1 MLLFWRFAM
10 NFYFETRAHSV
21 SISNGR
27 GLAPHPHLHNEIE
40 MIVMFEGE
48 SLATADSK
56 SAVLKGNDI
65 YIAFPNQIHFYH
77 DRIKAKYMMII
88 FSPDE
93 VSEFKSLFDNN
104 IPNSPVISNAMKNP
118 RVKWIIDEISRLQA
132 EQPSYMREHVRGLLL
147 SVLSEL
153 FNIMPLETAPK
164 YDSNILKQV
173 IKYCSQNY
181 TQDVSLQKIADD
193 IHVSKYYISHLFGK
207 KLKVNF
213 SDYINTLRVKR
224 ACDLLSR
231 EDMSIIDIG
240 FAVGYNSTRSFNRCF
255 KNICGVSPKEYR
267 TNRKKS
273 RSKQ

>member
-1 MLLFWRFAM
+1 M
-10 NFYFETRAHSV
+10 NFYFETRTSAV
-21 SISNGR
+21 SIYSGS

-40 MIVMFEGE
+40 MIFMLDGE

-56 SAVLKGNDI
+56 SAILKKDDV

-77 DRIKAKYMMII
+77 DRIKAKYILII

-104 IPNSPVISNAMKNP
+104 IPASPVISNALKNP
-118 RVKWIIDEISRLQA
+118 HIKWLIDEMSKLQS
-132 EQPSYMREHVRGLLL
+132 QKPPFMREHVRGLLL
-147 SVLSEL
+147 ATLSEL
-153 FNIMPLETAPK
+153 FNAMPLEAAPK
-164 YDSNILKQV
+164 YDSNILKQ
-173 IKYCSQNY
+173 IITYCSQNY
-181 TQDVSLQKIADD
+181 TQDISLQKIADD

-231 EDMSIIDIG
+231 EDMSIIDIS

-255 KNICGVSPKEYR
+255 KNICGISPKEYR
-267 TNRKKS
+267 VKRKKS

>member
-1 MLLFWRFAM
+1 M
-10 NFYFETRAHSV
+10 NFYFETRAN
-21 SISNGR
+21 SISVADGY

-40 MIVMFEGE
+40 IIVMLEGE

-56 SAVLKGNDI
+56 SAVLKGGDI

-77 DRIKAKYMMII
+77 DRIKAKYILII

-93 VSEFKSLFDNN
+93 VDEFKTLFNNN
-104 IPNSPVISNAMKNP
+104 IPASPVISNALSNP
-118 RVKWIIDEISRLQA
+118 HIKWIVESLSRI
-132 EQPSYMREHVRGLLL
+132 EKVKPPYMHEHYRGLILAI
-147 SVLSEL
+147 LSEL
-153 FNIMPLETAPK
+153 FNTVPLESAPK

-181 TQDVSLQKIADD
+181 THDISLQKIADD

-207 KLKVNF
+207 KLKVTF

-224 ACDLLSR
+224 ACDLLSHD
-231 EDMSIIDIG
+231 DMSIIDIS

-255 KNICGVSPKEYR
+255 KNICGISPKEYR
-267 TNRKKS
+267 IKRKKS
-273 RSKQ
+273 RSKH